1 MVLKPS
7 KVIGKIPATDFTY
20 LVILQPG
27 NMKLYKNWTPS
38 EVFVKCFAKFSS
50 SEGLPEFGGTPIN

>member
-1 MVLKPS
+1 MVLKPW

-27 NMKLYKNWTPS
+27 NMKLYQN
-38 EVFVKCFAKFSS
+38 
-50 SEGLPEFGGTPIN
+50 